1 MFNSDKRY
9 GAVAMLLHWLIA
21 FAIIGMIVLGLYM
34 VDMPNVDP
42 NNPNAASDK
51 FYLYQLHKSVGLT
64 ILGLSVLRLL
74 WRLMNPIPD
83 LPAHMGLFERFA
95 AHVTHYAF
103 YGIMIG
109 LPFTGWMMVSVS
121 PLEIPTLYFEQLYL
135 EVPHLPAMEW
145 PLIKDFGSAQAAE
158 DALKAVHKWLAYG
171 TIALLVMHI
180 AAAMFHALILNDDV
194 LRRMLPWTGVGEE
207 R

>member
-21 FAIIGMIVLGLYM
+21 FAIIGMIILGLYM
-34 VDMPNVDP
+34 TDLP
-42 NNPNAASDK
+42 NNASDK
-51 FYLYQLHKSVGLT
+51 FYLYQLHKSIGLT
-64 ILGLSVLRLL
+64 ILGLSVLRLA
-74 WRLMNPIPD
+74 WRLINPIPH
-83 LPAHMGLFERFA
+83 LPAHLGLFERVA
-95 AHVTHYAF
+95 AHLTHYAF

-121 PLEIPTLYFEQLYL
+121 PLEMPTLYFEQLTL

-171 TIALLVMHI
+171 TIALLVLHI